1 MANLIVSA
9 IATWNGK
16 ALSKGKKDVSA
27 FDKSITKLGKTF
39 TGVFAAGSLMAFS
52 KKAINAFAADEASAK
67 SLELQLINTG
77 NAFKTTEV
85 EAYIHSLERTYAV
98 LTDLRAPFKTLL
110 NVTGD
115 IRSSQILL
123 EDALNIS
130 AGTGATLDQV
140 ISAITAGLQGQ
151 TKGIKNLKTGIDA
164 NIIATGDMNKIM
176 LALEERF
183 KGQAAARLD
192 TFAGKMDG
200 ITYGV
205 KQATKAIGGGLVES
219 LLILGDNKSVSGL
232 SDDFLNMGNN
242 IAFATVE
249 MAKLIKKMSDF
260 VSNPSFKAGI
270 IGLAILSKNPKALI
284 AAMGVVG
291 LDAAAKGLSTN
302 FQGNGTQQA
311 AGTRVKDYEVSKK
324 LVVTKK
330 EELATLKAKAA
341 LQGLIDKYDV
351 ERIGLM
357 AALNNATDEETKTR
371 LAEKLAILDG
381 NAAMAAKYLAE
392 RNAEQG
398 LEELAAAAD
407 DAVSAL
413 DKLKTWD
420 PLSGLRV
427 TEADKLNSKTLS
439 DLAGV
444 LGGIV
449 TGLGGVAG
457 KAPKSVDIANSI
469 INGNV
474 NPNYPGYPAA
484 TTPYDPL
491 SSLMATTADISSA
504 GAYNP
509 LSGLRPTAQDIQIY
523 IDASNMI
530 DSDRMVD
537 VVQNAF
543 LTIQRQGGSTVP
555 AGAF

>member
-27 FDKSITKLGKTF
+27 FDKSVTKLGKTF

-183 KGQAAARLD
+183 KGQAAARLN

-219 LLILGDNKSVSGL
+219 LLILGDNKSISGL

-260 VSNPSFKAGI
+260 VNNPTFKAGI

-291 LDAAAKGLSTN
+291 LDAAAKGLATN

-324 LVVTKK
+324 LVVSKK

-357 AALNNATDEETKTR
+357 AALNTATDEETKLR

-398 LEELAAAAD
+398 LEELATAAD
-407 DAVSAL
+407 DAKKAL
-413 DKLKTWD
+413 NKLAAWD
-420 PLSGLRV
+420 PLSGLKP
-427 TEADKLNSKTLS
+427 TTADLIKT
-439 DLAGV
+439 GV
-444 LGGIV
+444 NGSS
-449 TGLGGVAG
+449 TTP
-457 KAPKSVDIANSI
+457 PKSNIDRTLSI
-469 INGNV
+469 INGIE
-474 NPNYPGYPAA
+474 NPDFVMPEAI
-484 TTPYDPL
+484 TP
-491 SSLMATTADISSA
+491 
-504 GAYNP
+504 YNP
-509 LSGLRPTAQDIQIY
+509 LSSLRPTAQDIQIY
-523 IDASNMI
+523 IDATNMI